1 MQGVHLIFHE
11 GNERRNHNRKA
22 LAYQSRQLKTKRF
35 AAARWHQHKHITPG
49 QGIADDLTLQQSE
62 LIMAEMFFERRD
74 QIHSVCFSRVAAL
87 CQNCLL
93 VCRVE
98 TMQNVDPLNK
108 MNINLGRVGTTL
120 MILGVISGST
130 SWAAVSGASRRTV
143 AIDPKVAGL
152 VKQAG
157 SELKLDQYDAAIRH
171 LSAALQM
178 KPETTTAAAIH
189 SWRADAYIQKG
200 DLSNA
205 MSDASESIRLNP
217 RYYGGYL
224 ERGIVYRR
232 TGDPAKAVADY
243 DAVIGLNPNFARAY
257 YDRAI
262 AYGLKGNHKQ
272 AIRDNTAVIRLNPN
286 DPDFYIIAA
295 SIIKLSAASIKR
307 WQTTT
312 KRSAGRQRSLTI
324 IADGRMFSKKWV
336 SSQRQALILIKSLD

>member
-1 MQGVHLIFHE
+1 
-11 GNERRNHNRKA
+11 
-22 LAYQSRQLKTKRF
+22 
-35 AAARWHQHKHITPG
+35 
-49 QGIADDLTLQQSE
+49 
-62 LIMAEMFFERRD
+62 MAEMFFERRD

-272 AIRDNTAVIRLNPN
+272 AIRDNTAAIRLNPN

-336 SSQRQALILIKSLD
+336 SSQKQALILIKSLD